1 MGIDAMSLYRLGH
14 RLHLKG
20 VPVLPALMR
29 KAIHFLHGS
38 YLPPEAEIGEGTQ
51 LGYGGMGIVIHRDA
65 KIGRHCLIS
74 HQVTVGGRSG
84 LKDLPVIGD
93 YVRIGAGAK
102 ILGNVTIGDFA
113 IIGANA
119 VVVKDVARGAVV
131 AGIPAREI
139 RTDPDPLATYERELG
154 LRPREA
160 GRNEVVKAVPP
171 PSVSSAA
178 R

>member
-1 MGIDAMSLYRLGH
+1 MGIDAMSLYRLG
-14 RLHLKG
+14 RKLHLKG
-20 VPVLPALMR
+20 VPVLPGFFR

-38 YLPPEAEIGEGTQ
+38 YLPPEADIGEGTQ

-65 KIGRHCLIS
+65 RIGRQCLIS

-102 ILGNVTIGDFA
+102 ILGNVHIGDFA

-119 VVVKDVARGAVV
+119 VVVKDVAPGAVV

-139 RTDPDPLATYERELG
+139 RKDPDPLATYEREFG
-154 LRPREA
+154 LRPQLSPRSE
-160 GRNEVVKAVPP
+160 
-171 PSVSSAA
+171 SVQSVGSSASSAA

>member
-14 RLHLKG
+14 KLHLKG
-20 VPVLPALMR
+20 IPVLPALMR

-51 LGYGGMGIVIHRDA
+51 LGYGGMGIVIHKDA

-102 ILGNVTIGDFA
+102 ILGNVTVGDFA

-139 RTDPDPLATYERELG
+139 RKDPDPLATYEREMG
-154 LRPREA
+154 LRPQSSP
-160 GRNEVVKAVPP
+160 RNEVVQTLPS
-171 PSVSSAA
+171 SVSSAA

>member
-1 MGIDAMSLYRLGH
+1 MGIDAISLYRLG
-14 RLHLKG
+14 RKLQLKG
-20 VPVLPALMR
+20 VPMLPGLLR

-102 ILGNVTIGDFA
+102 ILGNVHVGDFA

-119 VVVKDVARGAVV
+119 VVVKDVAAGAIV

-139 RTDPDPLATYERELG
+139 RKDPDPLATYEREMG
-154 LRPREA
+154 LRPQVTR
-160 GRNEVVKAVPP
+160 RPEVVQAVPP
-171 PSVSSAA
+171 PPASAA

>member
-14 RLHLKG
+14 KLHLRG
-20 VPVLPALMR
+20 VPVVPALLR

-38 YLPPEAEIGEGTQ
+38 YLPPQAEIGEGTQ
-51 LGYGGMGIVIHRDA
+51 LGYGGMGIVIHKDA

-102 ILGNVTIGDFA
+102 ILGNVRIGDFA

-119 VVVKDVARGAVV
+119 VVVKDVAPGSVV
-131 AGIPAREI
+131 GGIPAREI
-139 RTDPDPLATYERELG
+139 RKDPDPLATYEREMG
-154 LRPREA
+154 LRPPLDR
-160 GRNEVVKAVPP
+160 RNEVVQPISSA
-171 PSVSSAA
+171 SSAA

>member
-1 MGIDAMSLYRLGH
+1 MGIDAIGLYRLGH
-14 RLHLKG
+14 KLHLRG
-20 VPVLPALMR
+20 VPVLPAILR

-51 LGYGGMGIVIHRDA
+51 LGYGGMGIVIHKDA

-102 ILGNVTIGDFA
+102 ILGNVRIGDFA

-119 VVVKDVARGAVV
+119 VVVKDVAPGSVV
-131 AGIPAREI
+131 GGIPAREI
-139 RTDPDPLATYERELG
+139 RKDPDPLATYEREMG
-154 LRPREA
+154 LRPPLDR
-160 GRNEVVKAVPP
+160 RNEVVQSIPP
-171 PSVSSAA
+171 ASSAA

>member
-14 RLHLKG
+14 KLHRRG
-20 VPVLPALMR
+20 VPVLPAVLR

-51 LGYGGMGIVIHRDA
+51 LGYGGMGIVIHKDA

-102 ILGNVTIGDFA
+102 ILGNVRIGDFA

-119 VVVKDVARGAVV
+119 VVVKDVAPGSVV
-131 AGIPAREI
+131 GGIPAREI
-139 RTDPDPLATYERELG
+139 RKDPDPLATYEREMG
-154 LRPREA
+154 LRPPMVQ
-160 GRNEVVKAVPP
+160 RNEVVQSS
-171 PSVSSAA
+171 PSTSSAA

>member
-1 MGIDAMSLYRLGH
+1 MGIDAIGLYRLGH
-14 RLHLKG
+14 KLHLKG
-20 VPVLPALMR
+20 VPVLPALLR

-38 YLPPEAEIGEGTQ
+38 YLPPQAEIGEGTQ
-51 LGYGGMGIVIHRDA
+51 LGYGGMGIVIHKDA

-74 HQVTVGGRSG
+74 HQVPVGGRSG

-102 ILGNVTIGDFA
+102 ILGNVRIGDFA

-119 VVVKDVARGAVV
+119 VVVKDVAPGSVV
-131 AGIPAREI
+131 GGIPAREI
-139 RTDPDPLATYERELG
+139 RKDPDPLATDEREMG
-154 LRPREA
+154 RRPPLDR
-160 GRNEVVKAVPP
+160 RTEVVTPIPTA
-171 PSVSSAA
+171 SSGT